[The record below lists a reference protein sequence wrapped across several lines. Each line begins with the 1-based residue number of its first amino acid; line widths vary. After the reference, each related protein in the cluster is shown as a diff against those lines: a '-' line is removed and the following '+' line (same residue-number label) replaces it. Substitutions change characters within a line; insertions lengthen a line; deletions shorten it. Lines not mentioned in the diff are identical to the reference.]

1 MGKHYPFHDRPDPSS
16 WFNQKRRGIKLPCEQ
31 YQVLLSNQA
40 FSGATA
46 AEKLTITSA
55 LLDLKT
61 PLLNL
66 TAFQNSSQL
75 RERTANERECEI
87 VNEYERH
94 PAIHG
99 TSSA

>member
-1 MGKHYPFHDRPDPSS
+1 MDNHFMTVP
-16 WFNQKRRGIKLPCEQ
+16 LPALGSKTTARHKTT
-31 YQVLLSNQA
+31 VLLSINQA

-75 RERTANERECEI
+75 RGHTNGQRE
-87 VNEYERH
+87 
-94 PAIHG
+94 G
-99 TSSA
+99 M